1 MTEQP
6 EKQKWNRVVPVEYE
20 PLTRKVEVRISTIAF
35 GVFIGNILSGVVG
48 GLIFAIIAGQ

>member
-6 EKQKWNRVVPVEYE
+6 EKQKWNRVEPVEYE
-20 PLTRKVEVRISTIAF
+20 PLTRKVEVRISTIAI
-35 GVFIGNILSGVVG
+35 GVFMGNILSGVVG